1 MKRVGVF
8 ICHCGT
14 NIASTVDVKKVAAA
28 AAEMPNVAF
37 ATDYQYMCSEP
48 GQDLIRQAI
57 AEHNLDRVVVAS
69 CTPRLHETTFRKA
82 CESGGINQFLME
94 MANIREQCAWVHKD
108 KEKATEKAIDLVR
121 SAVAKVVKNEPLE
134 LTTIPI
140 ERRALVIGA
149 GIAGMRQPLMWLM
162 PVTKWF
168 WWKEPT
174 IGGNMVRLDKTF
186 PTWTVLPELARRKWL
201 LRRSTQH
208 KTLTYSEVEEIG
220 GYVGNFTVKIRKK
233 ARLVDESKCTGCGL
247 CQENAQRKYPAV

>member
-149 GIAGMRQPLMWLM
+149 GIAGMQAAIDVADAGYQVVLVER
-162 PVTKWF
+162 
-168 WWKEPT
+168 EPT

-186 PTWTVLPELARRKWL
+186 PTLDCSA
-201 LRRSTQH
+201 
-208 KTLTYSEVEEIG
+208 
-220 GYVGNFTVKIRKK
+220 
-233 ARLVDESKCTGCGL
+233 
-247 CQENAQRKYPAV
+247 